1 MKAGNF
7 NIHDYLE
14 KLNENSTDGNLKGDV
29 GQIIPEENKKS
40 FSWLKKEY
48 DKSKVEVK
56 VEINMGGSKFQPGYE
71 LQTDLKSVKDFKPG
85 MYGDVKTSDTPG
97 AKKDNSD
104 SAETTAEK
112 EGNKPEAEK
121 KAEASTGDKGPKSK
135 ISAKVKTTDES
146 DKNPVKKEAKKKEDD
161 KT

>member
-56 VEINMGGSKFQPGYE
+56 VEIKMGGTKFEPGYE

-97 AKKDNSD
+97 TKRNDKD

-112 EGNKPEAEK
+112 EGKKPEAEA

-135 ISAKVKTTDES
+135 ISAKVKTADEVA
-146 DKNPVKKEAKKKEDD
+146 KKPEKKEEKKKEDD